1 MSNNNKTPAIRF
13 KGFTDTWEQREF
25 GDLCKIVTKQTGFDY
40 TATIKESLLTSPSE
54 DTLPYLQTK
63 NFTGISIDYNT
74 DYFIPK
80 SVAKEFPKI
89 NLDEKCLLFSIV
101 GASVGNIGLFPGE
114 KHCFLSGAICV
125 SKLINQNDADYLYH
139 FMCSDNGQIQIHNCT
154 KGGAQATVTIEDIR
168 SFAVLLPTE
177 SERSKIGTLLTNID
191 FLITLHQRKLEKLKN
206 VKKSMLKKMFTQNG
220 ESVPEIRFAGFT
232 DEWEQRKF
240 SELTEIRSASR
251 VHKEEWQSSGV
262 PFYRSSDVMAALNG
276 TENEKAF
283 ISEELFE
290 KLSAVSG
297 KLEKGDVLVT
307 GGGSVGKPYIVP
319 NNEPLYTKDADLL
332 WIKNNENLEPYF
344 VYTFFFSPTFTDYLN
359 SVSHVGTIAH
369 YTITQLGET
378 PITLPCVSEQQK
390 IGDYFRNLDSIITL
404 HQRKCDKY
412 KSIKAGLIRK
422 LFP

>member
-191 FLITLHQRKLEKLKN
+191 FLITLHQRK
-206 VKKSMLKKMFTQNG
+206 
-220 ESVPEIRFAGFT
+220 
-232 DEWEQRKF
+232 
-240 SELTEIRSASR
+240 
-251 VHKEEWQSSGV
+251 
-262 PFYRSSDVMAALNG
+262 
-276 TENEKAF
+276 
-283 ISEELFE
+283 
-290 KLSAVSG
+290 
-297 KLEKGDVLVT
+297 
-307 GGGSVGKPYIVP
+307 
-319 NNEPLYTKDADLL
+319 
-332 WIKNNENLEPYF
+332 
-344 VYTFFFSPTFTDYLN
+344 
-359 SVSHVGTIAH
+359 
-369 YTITQLGET
+369 
-378 PITLPCVSEQQK
+378 
-390 IGDYFRNLDSIITL
+390 
-404 HQRKCDKY
+404 CDKY
-412 KSIKAGLIRK
+412 KSIKSGLIRK

>member
-191 FLITLHQRKLEKLKN
+191 FLITLHQRKCDKLIQFKAA
-206 VKKSMLKKMFTQNG
+206 MLQKMFPQNG
-220 ESVPEIRFAGFT
+220 ADKPEIRFKGFT
-232 DEWEQRKF
+232 DAWEQRKVEDICTNI
-240 SELTEIRSASR
+240 SAGGDIDKSKLVDSSKYPVIANALTNDGIVGYYNDDFRIKAPAVTVTGRGDVGHAKARKIDFTPVVRLLALETKHDVDFLENAINTISIVNEST
-251 VHKEEWQSSGV
+251 GV
-262 PFYRSSDVMAALNG
+262 PQLTVPQLSQYVISVPP
-276 TENEKAF
+276 TIEEEKA
-283 ISEELFE
+283 IGEYL
-290 KLSAVSG
+290 LSF
-297 KLEKGDVLVT
+297 D
-307 GGGSVGKPYIVP
+307 
-319 NNEPLYTKDADLL
+319 
-332 WIKNNENLEPYF
+332 NL
-344 VYTFFFSPTFTDYLN
+344 
-359 SVSHVGTIAH
+359 
-369 YTITQLGET
+369 
-378 PITLPCVSEQQK
+378 
-390 IGDYFRNLDSIITL
+390 ITL